1 MENACS
7 VPGSLPRP
15 LHTFTYLILVNGFS
29 SLIRLGELLSLFE
42 PRCPCL
48 QSGEQRH
55 GRWRWRGRSDAARLG
70 PAAAGSQERAAVMTA
85 SLRYDGLAA
94 FRARLLWFQQ
104 PSLDRVAAAILSPGP
119 QWIPSLISQGT
130 SCEVSPTH
138 SSSSFP
144 RGPDQLIHLS
154 GLQPPAFRPHCRQQL
169 SPALHLHCLLPSQ
182 SPDNALQPMSSSVTP
197 LGS

>member
-85 SLRYDGLAA
+85 SLRSVPDYSGSSSPVLTGS
-94 FRARLLWFQQ
+94 LLQSRPLGCNGFL
-104 PSLDRVAAAILSPGP
+104 PSLAKALPVKFLLLIPRPLFPGA
-119 QWIPSLISQGT
+119 QT
-130 SCEVSPTH
+130 
-138 SSSSFP
+138 SSSTFPGSSPPHSVHTAGSSFLLHFISTASFP
-144 RGPDQLIHLS
+144 PRAPT
-154 GLQPPAFRPHCRQQL
+154 
-169 SPALHLHCLLPSQ
+169 
-182 SPDNALQPMSSSVTP
+182 TP
-197 LGS
+197 YSLCHPV

>member
-48 QSGEQRH
+48 QSGEQRY
-55 GRWRWRGRSDAARLG
+55 GRWRWRGRRDAARLG
-70 PAAAGSQERAAVMTA
+70 SGRSRL
-85 SLRYDGLAA
+85 SGKGGRYDGLAA

-104 PSLDRVAAAILSPGP
+104 PSLDRVAAAISSPGP

-154 GLQPPAFRPHCRQQL
+154 GLQSPAFRPHCRQQL

-182 SPDNALQPMSSSVTP
+182 SPDNALQPMSSSVTL